1 MSKLGRLVLGL
12 SCLLASASAASGQE
26 PLVLDIR
33 DGQVTVRAQNIPLRV
48 ILNEWARI
56 GGTNVVGADRI
67 GGAPVT
73 LELSGVPE
81 RQALDVLLR
90 NASGYVLGMRPSGVA
105 GASAYNRIL
114 IMPPS
119 TAPRPLPNPTVA
131 AGPRLP
137 VAVEEPEE
145 QDLELDAPGL
155 RPGGPVRMPT
165 VVGQSVPP
173 GGGPTP
179 TPLPIP
185 ETDGPTSPGTPGVV
199 IITPSNPFGVPP
211 GSSTNPGV
219 ISPVPQAPPQREPD
233 PD

>member
-1 MSKLGRLVLGL
+1 MSKLGSLAVGL
-12 SCLLASASAASGQE
+12 ACLLASASAASGQE

-33 DGQVTVRAQNIPLRV
+33 NGQVTVKAQNIPLRV
-48 ILNEWARI
+48 ILNEWARV

-67 GGAPVT
+67 AGAPVT
-73 LELSGVPE
+73 IELNAVPE

-90 NASGYVLGMRPSGVA
+90 NVSGYVLAMRPSGVT
-105 GASAYNRIL
+105 GASVYNRIL

-137 VAVEEPEE
+137 VVVAEPDD
-145 QDLELDAPGL
+145 QDLELDAPGV

-173 GGGPTP
+173 GPTP
-179 TPLPIP
+179 APLPVP
-185 ETDGPTSPGTPGVV
+185 DAGTPTSPGTPGSVV
-199 IITPSNPFGVPP
+199 ITPGNPFGLPP
-211 GSSTNPGV
+211 GSSMSPGV
-219 ISPVPQAPPQREPD
+219 ISPVPQAPPQREAD